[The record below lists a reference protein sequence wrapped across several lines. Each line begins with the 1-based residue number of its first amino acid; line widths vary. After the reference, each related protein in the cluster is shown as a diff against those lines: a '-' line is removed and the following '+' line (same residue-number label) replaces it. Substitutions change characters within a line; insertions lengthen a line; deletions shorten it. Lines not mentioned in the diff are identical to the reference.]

1 MTFIC
6 RFQNL
11 SQIEISQNVIQ
22 MMKFSDEETKVLPF
36 WSTGDIWLSSAWA
49 LAKTMLTASL
59 SLLDAVDIF
68 SIEREILEHF
78 RGVAEL
84 ERQR

>member
-1 MTFIC
+1 
-6 RFQNL
+6 
-11 SQIEISQNVIQ
+11 
-22 MMKFSDEETKVLPF
+22 
-36 WSTGDIWLSSAWA
+36 
-49 LAKTMLTASL
+49 MLTASL
-59 SLLDAVDIF
+59 SLLDAVGIF